1 MEINVRDHENVKI
14 VDLTGEL
21 ETNSAPNLEKILIE
35 FTKEEGMQV
44 LINMENLDFASSAGL
59 RVLLLISKQLKIMNG
74 AMKMCGVNSI
84 ILEVFDISGFIDIFS
99 IYENEEGAL
108 ESFSRRRSS

>member
-35 FTKEEGMQV
+35 FTKEEGMQI
-44 LINMENLDFASSAGL
+44 LINMENLDFASSYGVQSPSKSHRDQSL
-59 RVLLLISKQLKIMNG
+59 RL
-74 AMKMCGVNSI
+74 
-84 ILEVFDISGFIDIFS
+84 
-99 IYENEEGAL
+99 
-108 ESFSRRRSS
+108 RRTPHRFRRGERGNRGRL